1 MWPWMQTE
9 IQSFYSPLIPG
20 PEQSWWGSLRR
31 QKRSCLSAIL
41 PICGKNP
48 KAQLPWRR
56 LHNTLGAMCI
66 SRSCLPPA
74 PLSLRVDWKPVSRRY
89 KLCLKRSEWSW
100 VVCWCLY
107 STVLKGYAGNP
118 KPVYRR
124 RNSVAP
130 GLAAKHCWNPQP
142 ATGRPDSLGPRAL
155 LVHPLVCNS
164 LKNGW
169 MLPRAENSP
178 NWGGKGRWGSTSSR
192 PAWYT

>member
-9 IQSFYSPLIPG
+9 IQSFYSLLIPG
-20 PEQSWWGSLRR
+20 PEQNWRGSLRR

-41 PICGKNP
+41 PKCGKNP
-48 KAQLPWRR
+48 KAQLPWRS
-56 LHNTLGAMCI
+56 LHNMLGPCVSPEAV
-66 SRSCLPPA
+66 CLL
-74 PLSLRVDWKPVSRRY
+74 LSLRVDWKPVSGRC

-107 STVLKGYAGNP
+107 STVLKGHADNP

-124 RNSVAP
+124 RKSVAL

-142 ATGRPDSLGPRAL
+142 ATGRPGSLGPRAL

-164 LKNGW
+164 LKDGW

-178 NWGGKGRWGSTSSR
+178 NWGGKGRQSSTSSR
-192 PAWYT
+192 PVWYT